1 LLATVGGVAGLA
13 LARWTLDVIARL
25 RPLDVASVDQ
35 IPIDAR
41 AVLIAGGVILITA
54 IIAGLMPSIQLSRPA
69 AVGVLKDGRGSSRRA
84 VRGALVV
91 VEVAA
96 AVVLAVGAG
105 LLVRSFMRIQGVD
118 PGFERNHVAAL
129 QLFASPRMDTPEKRI
144 VFFEQALERLRG
156 LPGVVAAG
164 GVSAMPF
171 GEAKVIARSP
181 LAIAGRPTVAEDQPA
196 IFTTA
201 VTGDYFQAMGVPLL
215 KGRLFNATDTG
226 SSTQVVLVSQSAVRQ
241 FWPGSD
247 PIGARVRF
255 RFSGVAYDAEVVGV
269 VGDVQH
275 EALDRAAPA
284 EVFVP
289 YAQSGFRT
297 LTLVV
302 RTAGGGPAT
311 NLQAMKEQIW
321 AIDPLQ
327 AIFDTA
333 MVEHL
338 VSKTLMGRRFVMFL
352 LGGFA
357 VATLLL
363 ALAGVYG
370 VMSFSATHRMREF
383 GIRVALGAARWD
395 IVGLVLGEGL
405 KLAVLGVI
413 VGVLAALPL
422 AQLLRALLYGVTA
435 TDLVTFL
442 IVTLGLLL
450 VAALACY
457 VPARRA
463 LKVDPAQTLRFE

>member
-1 LLATVGGVAGLA
+1 
-13 LARWTLDVIARL
+13 
-25 RPLDVASVDQ
+25 
-35 IPIDAR
+35 
-41 AVLIAGGVILITA
+41 
-54 IIAGLMPSIQLSRPA
+54 
-69 AVGVLKDGRGSSRRA
+69 
-84 VRGALVV
+84 
-91 VEVAA
+91 
-96 AVVLAVGAG
+96 
-105 LLVRSFMRIQGVD
+105 
-118 PGFERNHVAAL
+118 
-129 QLFASPRMDTPEKRI
+129 
-144 VFFEQALERLRG
+144 
-156 LPGVVAAG
+156 
-164 GVSAMPF
+164 
-171 GEAKVIARSP
+171 
-181 LAIAGRPTVAEDQPA
+181 
-196 IFTTA
+196 
-201 VTGDYFQAMGVPLL
+201 
-215 KGRLFNATDTG
+215 
-226 SSTQVVLVSQSAVRQ
+226 
-241 FWPGSD
+241 
-247 PIGARVRF
+247 
-255 RFSGVAYDAEVVGV
+255 
-269 VGDVQH
+269 
-275 EALDRAAPA
+275 
-284 EVFVP
+284 
-289 YAQSGFRT
+289 
-297 LTLVV
+297 
-302 RTAGGGPAT
+302 
-311 NLQAMKEQIW
+311 MKEQIW